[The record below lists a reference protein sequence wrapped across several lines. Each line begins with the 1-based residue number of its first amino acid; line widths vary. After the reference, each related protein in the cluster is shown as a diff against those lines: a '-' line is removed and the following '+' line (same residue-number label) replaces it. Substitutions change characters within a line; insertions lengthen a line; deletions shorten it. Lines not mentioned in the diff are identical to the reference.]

1 MFENMTW
8 NWGPWWLRP
17 KLPHL
22 WTVGFGNSDLRR
34 GSLQNCPAWRNMLLR
49 GPKSPWF
56 SCLQYASR
64 LALLQPRTGWRRNS
78 SAQSSVFFG
87 PRSVGQSHPSL
98 FAPKGTF
105 PAVQWLGLQA
115 STAGDAGSI
124 SDWGTK
130 IPHDKKEKSWS
141 FGEKNQ
147 QNCNS

>member
-1 MFENMTW
+1 MTW
-8 NWGPWWLRP
+8 KWEPWWLHP

-22 WTVGFGNSDLRR
+22 WTVGIGNSDLRW
-34 GSLQNCPAWRNMLLR
+34 GSLRNCPAWRNMFLW

-78 SAQSSVFFG
+78 SAQSSVFFR

-105 PAVQWLGLQA
+105 LAVQWLGLQA
-115 STAGDAGSI
+115 STAGDASSI

-130 IPHDKKEKSWS
+130 IPHDMWCHQKKEKSWS
-141 FGEKNQ
+141 FGEKYQ
-147 QNCNS
+147 QNW